1 MAIESGVRHRRLVG
15 RYYCS
20 RAIGWSLPMFIWSSQ
35 RKMLCEEVERMI
47 EREVVVVAFV
57 RASAELVAVGRPMAR
72 TGRATGAPVLVR
84 TDLGVRP

>member
-47 EREVVVVAFV
+47 ERE
-57 RASAELVAVGRPMAR
+57 RSSWWRSSAP
-72 TGRATGAPVLVR
+72 P
-84 TDLGVRP
+84 PNW